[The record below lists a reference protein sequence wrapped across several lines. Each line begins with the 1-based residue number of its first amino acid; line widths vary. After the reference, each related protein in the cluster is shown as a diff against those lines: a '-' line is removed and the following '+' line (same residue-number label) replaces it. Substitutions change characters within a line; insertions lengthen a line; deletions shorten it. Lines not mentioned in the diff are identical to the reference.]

1 MVHLVPRGGWGVG
14 GWGESSV
21 GLARALEISVPYG
34 LVDCPPVPKPE
45 GSSGKA
51 EPLPGSRRQTGVALL
66 SLVSI
71 QNRIPDHR
79 PGRQLPGRGSLAV
92 PSLYVVTRASEV
104 LQEQADS
111 SVLQTDLGV
120 ERIHRGQE
128 RRAEPLAS
136 RTRFVP
142 PCWQLSSQAAFV
154 PSAWMQ
160 RDAAGPRLGRLRT
173 FPRSAVPASR
183 LALLSGQVTP

>member
-1 MVHLVPRGGWGVG
+1 MGGG

-34 LVDCPPVPKPE
+34 LVDCPPFPKPE

-104 LQEQADS
+104 LQEQGDS

-136 RTRFVP
+136 RARFVP